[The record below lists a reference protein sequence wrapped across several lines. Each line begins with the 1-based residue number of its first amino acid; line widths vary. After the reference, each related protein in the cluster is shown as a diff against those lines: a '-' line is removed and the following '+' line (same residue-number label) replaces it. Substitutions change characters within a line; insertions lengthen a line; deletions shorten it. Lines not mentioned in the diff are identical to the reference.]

1 MKMALIRATVA
12 EQLESEKVNIFTSVH
27 KIAKSDY

>member
-1 MKMALIRATVA
+1 MRMALNRATVA
-12 EQLESEKVNIFTSVH
+12 EHLESEKVNIFTRVR